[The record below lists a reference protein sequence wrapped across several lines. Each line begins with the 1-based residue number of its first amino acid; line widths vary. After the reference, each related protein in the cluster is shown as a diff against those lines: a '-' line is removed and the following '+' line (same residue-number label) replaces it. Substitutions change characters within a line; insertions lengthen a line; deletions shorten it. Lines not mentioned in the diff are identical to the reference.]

1 MKLWHEIRKDRE
13 NGARKLV
20 SEYGNRLFAVA
31 LLLCP
36 NSADAEELVFRSLD
50 QAIRRIGEYKPTGDF
65 FNWLYTIMLNFRR
78 MELRKKR
85 ISLVLIGHLAE
96 LSKVSDESIRS
107 FPGNMDKNNI
117 RKALDNIS
125 PLLRE
130 VVVRHYFGN
139 ESIAQIA
146 VALQISEGTVK
157 SRLFNAREVLHELLS
172 EKRK

>member
-96 LSKVSDESIRS
+96 LSKVSDEAIRS

-146 VALQISEGTVK
+146 VKLQISEGTVK